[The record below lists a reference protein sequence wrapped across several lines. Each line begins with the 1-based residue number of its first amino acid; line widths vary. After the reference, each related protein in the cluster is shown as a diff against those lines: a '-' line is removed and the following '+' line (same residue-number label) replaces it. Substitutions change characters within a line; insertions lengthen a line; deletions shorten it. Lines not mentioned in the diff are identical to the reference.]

1 MFQKYAGNWNPM
13 IFVFELLAK
22 WHSAILAALF
32 CSALKS
38 NRGISSICL
47 KFFHQKGMEIIVKNS
62 FCGSI
67 PQNFLIWWCMYL
79 KFHPYIFTFLR
90 YEISGW
96 YIIQMLDVLYRIV
109 DTYCNCIK
117 FLTQYCDVVVMVVVV
132 FCVTSLF
139 DVVAICVGAFTDDVL
154 FVAGRF

>member
-1 MFQKYAGNWNPM
+1 
-13 IFVFELLAK
+13 
-22 WHSAILAALF
+22 
-32 CSALKS
+32 
-38 NRGISSICL
+38 
-47 KFFHQKGMEIIVKNS
+47 
-62 FCGSI
+62 
-67 PQNFLIWWCMYL
+67 
-79 KFHPYIFTFLR
+79 
-90 YEISGW
+90 
-96 YIIQMLDVLYRIV
+96 MLDVLYRIV